1 MRTRTLL
8 SLASALLLP
17 ALAVATAH
25 SQVRPSLSSA
35 PHVGDIYAGALAT
48 GSNPSLSN
56 YSWTGGLDLTLAPW
70 LTGTGEVSVAP
81 SSFYSG
87 FNKLVVTDYFV
98 GPRLF
103 LPASISPHIHPY
115 ADALIG
121 LENVNNT
128 RTDHTSPV
136 ANANSLTWAVDGG
149 ADFRLMRF
157 LYLRPQVGFLHSS
170 FKSNFTSPSSSVG
183 SGRWR
188 IGAFLVYRF

>member
-1 MRTRTLL
+1 MRLQAVAP
-8 SLASALLLP
+8 LACALLLLLALP
-17 ALAVATAH
+17 AASA
-25 SQVRPSLSSA
+25 QVRPSLSSA

-70 LTGTGEVSVAP
+70 LTGTGEVSFAP
-81 SSFYSG
+81 VSFYNG
-87 FNKLVVTDYFV
+87 FNKAVLTEYFV

-103 LPASISPHIHPY
+103 LPASISPHIHPF
-115 ADALIG
+115 ADALVG

-128 RTDHTSPV
+128 RTDHSPLV
-136 ANANSLTWAVDGG
+136 ANASSLAWAVDGG

-157 LYLRPQVGFLHSS
+157 LYVRPQVGFLHSS
-170 FKSNFTSPSSSVG
+170 FKSTFTSPSSSVG

-188 IGAFLVYRF
+188 VGAFLVYRF